1 MNTYIRLVSYGNKSS
16 YHDILE
22 FDIAHS
28 IHNKNNMCTPDSKLQ
43 DKKNVSFVTLKD
55 ILIKI
60 SLLLLFHSMGIIIYY
75 NSRNY
80 YMNIKLHLL
89 SFIKHIQRSAIK

>member
-43 DKKNVSFVTLKD
+43 DKKKCVICD
-55 ILIKI
+55 IKRYI
-60 SLLLLFHSMGIIIYY
+60 
-75 NSRNY
+75 N
-80 YMNIKLHLL
+80 
-89 SFIKHIQRSAIK
+89 